1 MSAAIRSASLVG
13 PAGSA
18 DDLGY
23 DSLLQ
28 LRLFDRLRTDYPQ
41 LGHIAIV
48 EVLPKIH
55 SVGDVVDFV
64 VERLG
69 AQSSQRDAVT
79 PVELVCFHHAGGG
92 SASFHPLRRALAAM
106 GVEATLTTVKLPGR
120 ESRCDEPRY
129 VDADA
134 CVRGLADELDDLLSR
149 PHVLLGHSMG
159 ALLAY
164 SLAQQR
170 ISRGLCAP
178 EAVIV
183 AAYRA
188 PHLRAPMHDLH
199 LGDDHELAAELARY
213 GGLPAE
219 ILSRPE
225 WLELLMPIVRD
236 DLRICQSYRS
246 SAQPPLPCP
255 LHVFGG
261 RNDPLAPPDTL
272 AAWSSHSAQ
281 PQPVRLFS
289 GDHFLFRRPDPE
301 LVVAVARIVDD
312 VALERI

>member
-1 MSAAIRSASLVG
+1 M
-13 PAGSA
+13 
-18 DDLGY
+18 
-23 DSLLQ
+23 
-28 LRLFDRLRTDYPQ
+28 
-41 LGHIAIV
+41 
-48 EVLPKIH
+48 
-55 SVGDVVDFV
+55 
-64 VERLG
+64 
-69 AQSSQRDAVT
+69 T

-92 SASFHPLRRALAAM
+92 SASFHPLRRALAAL

-120 ESRCDEPRY
+120 ESRGEEPRY

-225 WLELLMPIVRD
+225 WLELLMPTVRD

-261 RNDPLAPPDTL
+261 RHDPLAPPDTL

-281 PQPVRLFS
+281 PQPVRLFA
-289 GDHFLFRRPDPE
+289 GDHFLFRQPDPE